1 VGYGGYYPWIAGNM
15 GGFETRREMGMRTK
29 GYCIKQIMKT
39 DALQSYTTPKLVVTR
54 LKTEN
59 YLASNI
65 AKKNIW

>member
-1 VGYGGYYPWIAGNM
+1 M